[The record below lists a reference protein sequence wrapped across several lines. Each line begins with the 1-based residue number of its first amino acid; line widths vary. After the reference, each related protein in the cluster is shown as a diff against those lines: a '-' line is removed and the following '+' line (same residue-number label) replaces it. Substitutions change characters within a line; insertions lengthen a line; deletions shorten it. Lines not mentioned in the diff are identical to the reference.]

1 MRTSRPPNKPL
12 PPATYE
18 RIVNVITHDY
28 AELSERLQQIARYV
42 TQNPNTIALESINT
56 IARNCGVHA
65 STLVRFAQY
74 FGYSG
79 FKQLQKVFQTRL
91 ATAAPGFRERIS
103 ALDTEVARTSSQ
115 SNQNI
120 LRDLIIRDIAS
131 LQNLLTS
138 VSEKSLVQ
146 AGHLLANANNIY
158 VAGQLRSAPMASL
171 MRYLLS
177 MLRRKV
183 ILLDPSGGLAQ
194 EMAATMGR
202 KDVLVAIAFQHYAK
216 EVVAISEIAATN
228 RTPVIAITDSTL
240 SPLSKDARLIF
251 TIPEEEYAF
260 ARSLAAPM
268 SLVQCLA
275 VVTAVA
281 LHPASKTTP
290 RIPTVTEL
298 VRSRERSA

>member
-1 MRTSRPPNKPL
+1 MRTARPSNRPV

-18 RIVNVITHDY
+18 GIISVITRDY
-28 AELSERLQQIARYV
+28 TELSERLQQIARYV

-56 IARNCGVHA
+56 IALTCGAHA

-74 FGYSG
+74 FGYTG

-91 ATAAPGFRERIS
+91 TTAAPGFRERIS
-103 ALDTEVARTSSQ
+103 ALDMEVSRSGNQ
-115 SNQNI
+115 SNQSV
-120 LRDLIIRDIAS
+120 LRELIIRDIAALQS
-131 LQNLLTS
+131 LLAS
-138 VSEKSLVQ
+138 VSEKDLVH
-146 AGHLLANANNIY
+146 ASHLLATATNIY
-158 VAGQLRSAPMASL
+158 VAGQLRSAPIASL
-171 MRYLLS
+171 MRYLLT

-216 EVVAISEIAATN
+216 ETVAISEIAAAN
-228 RTPVIAITDSTL
+228 RTPTIAITDSNL
-240 SPLSKDARLIF
+240 SPLSKDSHVIF
-251 TIPEEEYAF
+251 TIPEEEYVF

-275 VVTAVA
+275 VLTALA
-281 LHPASKTTP
+281 LHPDSKTTP
-290 RIPTVTEL
+290 RIPTVTGL
-298 VRSRERSA
+298 ARYRERST

>member
-1 MRTSRPPNKPL
+1 MRIHQSSNSRS

-18 RIVNVITHDY
+18 SIVNVITKDY
-28 AELSERLQQIARYV
+28 PELSERLQQIARYV

-56 IARNCGVHA
+56 IARTCGVHA
-65 STLVRFAQY
+65 STLVRFAQH

-79 FKQLQKVFQTRL
+79 FKQLQKVYQTRL

-103 ALDTEVARTSSQ
+103 ALDTEVSRTSNQ
-115 SNQNI
+115 SNQSI

-131 LQNLLTS
+131 LQSLLTN
-138 VSEKSLVQ
+138 VGEKALLK
-146 AGHLLANANNIY
+146 AAHLLATANNIY
-158 VAGQLRSAPMASL
+158 VAGQLRSDPIASL
-171 MRYLLS
+171 MRYLLT

-194 EMAATMGR
+194 EMASTMSR

-216 EVVAISEIAATN
+216 EVVAISEIAARN
-228 RTPVIAITDSTL
+228 KTPIIAITDSNL
-240 SPLSKDARLIF
+240 SPLSKDARVIF
-251 TIPEEEYAF
+251 TIPEEEYSF
-260 ARSLAAPM
+260 SRSLAAPM

-281 LHPASKTTP
+281 LHPESKTTP
-290 RIPTVTEL
+290 RIPTVTGL
-298 VRSRERSA
+298 ARDRDRSV

>member
-1 MRTSRPPNKPL
+1 MRTPRPPNKPL

-18 RIVNVITHDY
+18 GMVNVITRDY
-28 AELSERLQQIARYV
+28 PDLSERLKQIARYV

-56 IARNCGVHA
+56 IARTCGVHA

-103 ALDTEVARTSSQ
+103 ALDTEVARTGSQ
-115 SNQNI
+115 SNQSI
-120 LRDLIIRDIAS
+120 LRDLVIRDIAS
-131 LQNLLTS
+131 LQNLLTN
-138 VSEKSLVQ
+138 VSEKALVQ
-146 AGHLLANANNIY
+146 AAHLLATANNIY
-158 VAGQLRSAPMASL
+158 VAGQLRSTPMASL
-171 MRYLLS
+171 MRYLLT

-228 RTPVIAITDSTL
+228 KTPVIAITDSSL
-240 SPLSKDARLIF
+240 SPLSKDARVIF

-275 VVTAVA
+275 VVTAVT
-281 LHPASKTTP
+281 LHPESKTTP

-298 VRSRERSA
+298 ARARERGA